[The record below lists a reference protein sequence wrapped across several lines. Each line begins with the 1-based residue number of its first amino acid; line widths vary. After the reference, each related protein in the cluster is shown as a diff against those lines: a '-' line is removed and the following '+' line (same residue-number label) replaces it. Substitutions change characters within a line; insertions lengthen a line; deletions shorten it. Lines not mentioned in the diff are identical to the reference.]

1 MQYIAKFLT
10 YVVAVGLSKYMPKK
24 MTSNV
29 TGLWVL
35 GTISFL
41 LVVSG
46 MGTGIYLCLQGKG
59 LEDYLLGV
67 FCILSTGCVW
77 LILQSLISGWRIDL
91 KSEEDRR

>member
-46 MGTGIYLCLQGKG
+46 MGVANTSKPHLRLAHRPQK
-59 LEDYLLGV
+59 
-67 FCILSTGCVW
+67 
-77 LILQSLISGWRIDL
+77 
-91 KSEEDRR
+91 